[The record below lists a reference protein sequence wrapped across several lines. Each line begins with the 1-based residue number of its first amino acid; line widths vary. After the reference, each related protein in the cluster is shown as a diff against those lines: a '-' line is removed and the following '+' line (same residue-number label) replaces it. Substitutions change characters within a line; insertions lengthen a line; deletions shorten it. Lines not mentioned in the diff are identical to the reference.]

1 MRRAFSPVILRGYF
15 ILLKNS
21 WNQLIAP
28 AFFAV
33 KVFQL
38 AGIPTDVRR
47 RPKMLDI
54 HCAMAPD
61 FLAEGN
67 EPVVAFDRKSGA
79 AITPMA
85 IRTVSGRAVSSELMY
100 SPAKVRQKRRETISR
115 PGTSSSCAIR
125 LEEHLRSV
133 RS

>member
-1 MRRAFSPVILRGYF
+1 
-15 ILLKNS
+15 
-21 WNQLIAP
+21 
-28 AFFAV
+28 
-33 KVFQL
+33 
-38 AGIPTDVRR
+38 
-47 RPKMLDI
+47 
-54 HCAMAPD
+54 MAPD

-85 IRTVSGRAVSSELMY
+85 IRTVSGRAVSSDELMY